1 MYTYTSSNYT
11 CAVCVATLK
20 YPRDKVSFII
30 TVVPET
36 HRADGPGGRRG
47 VITQGDSHVRTEVN
61 RVCTVV
67 IKQGLLQFSKAKGS
81 LNRKVPLSCCTC
93 VRVHTFSADV

>member
-1 MYTYTSSNYT
+1 MFTERPSIKCIATLVGTHVYTHTLAQTT

-36 HRADGPGGRRG
+36 HRADGPSGRRG

-61 RVCTVV
+61 RGCTVV
-67 IKQGLLQFSKAKGS
+67 INQGL
-81 LNRKVPLSCCTC
+81 
-93 VRVHTFSADV
+93 